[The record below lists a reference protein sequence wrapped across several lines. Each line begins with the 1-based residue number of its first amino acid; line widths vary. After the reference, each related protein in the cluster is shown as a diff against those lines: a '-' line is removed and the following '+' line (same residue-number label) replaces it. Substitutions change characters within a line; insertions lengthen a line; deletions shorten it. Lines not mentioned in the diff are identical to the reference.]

1 MKSLVVSLF
10 AALAVLP
17 ASRALAQEASETEAP
32 TEAQVPT
39 PAPESSANPEGA
51 TPRAVDHRVSMW
63 RLELGYRGSF
73 VSDAGYAP
81 FSTNGS
87 LSQVSLAATRTL
99 FARGSFSFAP
109 GLAWDHGGS
118 SASARGD
125 ATSLGSDRITV
136 LLEGRAHFGRSGE
149 WGYLFLRGAPGV
161 AIQHVE
167 VDDASSPAPFT
178 QTSALFAV
186 DASGGYAWPLWGWH
200 NPSRVVRGWLQAE
213 GGYGWVASDRL
224 ALSPSLPSNDSQLVA
239 GTDLGSVSMSGGF
252 LRVGVAM
259 SF

>member
-1 MKSLVVSLF
+1 MKSLVASIF
-10 AALAVLP
+10 AAIAAFSAP
-17 ASRALAQEASETEAP
+17 SALAQEAPESDAP
-32 TEAQVPT
+32 AEAQAPT
-39 PAPESSANPEGA
+39 PAPEPTPTPEVA
-51 TPRAVDHRVSMW
+51 APRAIDHRVSMW

-87 LSQVSLAATRTL
+87 LSQTSLAASRTL
-99 FARGSFSFAP
+99 FARGPFSFAP
-109 GLAWDHGGS
+109 GIAWDHGGS
-118 SASARGD
+118 TASARGD
-125 ATSLGSDRITV
+125 ATSFGSDRFTV
-136 LLEGRAHFGRSGE
+136 TLEGRAHFGHSGE

-200 NPSRVVRGWLQAE
+200 NPSRIVRGWLQAE

-224 ALSPSLPSNDSQLVA
+224 ALAPNLPSGDSQLVA